1 MKTDKIFIVQEYY
14 LFKGNVVSHPSS
26 INKNFEDA
34 CKNMFE
40 VFNISPEHS
49 IVFPS
54 IPEKDREEFIKQMLN
69 KFKNKSLLTII
80 KC

>member
-34 CKNMFE
+34 CKNMIE
-40 VFNISPEHS
+40 IFNIVPERS

-54 IPEKDREEFIKQMLN
+54 IPEKDREEFIKQTLH
-69 KFKNKSLLTII
+69 KFKDKSFLTII
-80 KC
+80 QC

>member
-1 MKTDKIFIVQEYY
+1 MIKFIVQEYY

-34 CKNMFE
+34 YKNMIE
-40 VFNISPEHS
+40 VFNIVPEHN

-54 IPEKDREEFIKQMLN
+54 IPEKDREDFIKQTLN
-69 KFKNKSLLTII
+69 KFKDKSFLTII
-80 KC
+80 QC